1 MCQEINATGTQINCP
16 LPRRLTE
23 VTDRTIRELPI
34 CAPDGELA
42 KVQLRDN
49 SSRHTEGLSRAEE
62 NLIAA
67 VQSKTPF
74 APGELP
80 NPYQDAA
87 NTFRSR
93 KFGPLRPVELPFA
106 AEERGSVTILFG
118 GLTWKHERLIEG
130 LLAGAGYCCQRLPET
145 DRAAHELGKEFC
157 SSGLCNP
164 VYFTVGNLIR
174 FLEEK
179 EKAGLSREE
188 IVHRFIYFT
197 AACGGPCRFG
207 MYESEFRM
215 ALKAAGFDGFRVLSF
230 SQDHGIYA
238 STGHSGLQFSA
249 DFGWNAL
256 HTFVLGD
263 LLNGVQHRLKP
274 FEIHAGATDK
284 AVARAADAIA
294 EHFQSN
300 PCFELQNVLPA
311 FLLPDRKSRWYRFP
325 NSFGKLWSH
334 LCGNALTTILPSAA
348 DELKDIEVDWLRVK
362 PVVKVIGEFWAQMTE
377 SDGNFRMLEFL
388 EKEGAEVSIEPI
400 STWLLYLLHQRKA
413 RASYQQKMA
422 AYTVPWTSP
431 WRAFAVRTTLSGKR
445 MGFALGARIYLH
457 HFRRLAKLLS
467 LSDQALASQETLASK
482 AAPYYNTFL
491 RGGEGH
497 LEVGKTLY
505 YTQHR
510 ACHLVLALKPFGC
523 LPSVQSDAV
532 QASLV
537 EKFPEV
543 SFLPIETSADGEIHA
558 YSRVQMALSEARE
571 KAALEFEQALETT
584 HHSFDEI
591 RAFVADH
598 RELRSPLSSIPRQ
611 PGIVSTAAN
620 FLLYADQ
627 LMSSRFSKDT
637 GPHSQREH
645 EVYSPALDQ
654 IHSTQ
659 EIES

>member
-1 MCQEINATGTQINCP
+1 
-16 LPRRLTE
+16 
-23 VTDRTIRELPI
+23 
-34 CAPDGELA
+34 
-42 KVQLRDN
+42 
-49 SSRHTEGLSRAEE
+49 
-62 NLIAA
+62 
-67 VQSKTPF
+67 
-74 APGELP
+74 
-80 NPYQDAA
+80 
-87 NTFRSR
+87 
-93 KFGPLRPVELPFA
+93 
-106 AEERGSVTILFG
+106 
-118 GLTWKHERLIEG
+118 
-130 LLAGAGYCCQRLPET
+130 
-145 DRAAHELGKEFC
+145 
-157 SSGLCNP
+157 
-164 VYFTVGNLIR
+164 
-174 FLEEK
+174 
-179 EKAGLSREE
+179 
-188 IVHRFIYFT
+188 
-197 AACGGPCRFG
+197 

-215 ALKAAGFDGFRVLSF
+215 ALSAAGFDDFRVLSF

-274 FEIHAGATDK
+274 FEIHAGATDR

-294 EHFQSN
+294 KHFQSN
-300 PCFELQNVLPA
+300 PGFELQDILPA

-325 NSFGKLWSH
+325 NSLGKLWSH
-334 LCGNALTTILPSAA
+334 LYGNALTTVLPDAA
-348 DELKDIEVDWLRVK
+348 NELKNIEVDWLRVR

-400 STWLLYLLHQRKA
+400 STWLLYLLHQRKT
-413 RASYQQKMA
+413 RAVYQQRMA

-431 WRAFAVRTTLSGKR
+431 GKAIAARTALWGKR
-445 MGFALGARIYLH
+445 MGFALAARIYLH
-457 HFRRLAKLLS
+457 HFSRLAKLLS
-467 LSDQALASQETLASK
+467 LPDQALASQEALASL
-482 AAPYYNTFL
+482 AAPYYSTFL

-505 YTQHR
+505 YTEHR

-558 YSRVQMALSEARE
+558 YSRVQMALSEARA
-571 KAALEFEQALETT
+571 KAMLEFEHALKTA
-584 HHSFDEI
+584 HHSLEEI
-591 RAFVADH
+591 RAFVAAH

-611 PGIVSTAAN
+611 PGVVSTAAN
-620 FLLYADQ
+620 FLLYADR
-627 LMSSRFSKDT
+627 LMSARFTEGT

-645 EVYSPALDQ
+645 EVNSPVLSQ

-659 EIES
+659 ETES